1 MKRRL
6 YSEEE
11 IELLKECKFVL
22 DVKYKTQIEYDPIFK
37 VWCIMM
43 KFECPEL
50 TAKEIFERAGMNT
63 NILHKSTP
71 RKRIADWI
79 YSYKRYGIEYFLKE
93 NEPYTLTD
101 DFKRQLYNILK
112 EKFN

>member
-1 MKRRL
+1 MKRRI

-71 RKRIADWI
+71 RKRIADWM
-79 YSYKRYGIEYFLKE
+79 YSYKRYGLEYFLKDS
-93 NEPYTLTD
+93 EPYILTD
-101 DFKRQLYNILK
+101 NFKRQLYELLK
-112 EKFN
+112 EKFD

>member
-11 IELLKECKFVL
+11 IELLKKCKFVL
-22 DVKYKTQIEYDPIFK
+22 DVKYGCQIEYDPIFK

-63 NILHKSTP
+63 NLLHKTTP
-71 RKRIADWI
+71 RRRIADWI
-79 YSYKRYGIEYFLKE
+79 YSYKRYGLEYFLKE
-93 NEPYTLTD
+93 NEPYILTD

>member
-1 MKRRL
+1 MKRRM

-11 IELLKECKFVL
+11 IDLLKKCKFVL
-22 DVKYKTQIEYDPIFK
+22 CVKYGTQIEYDPIFK

-63 NILHKSTP
+63 TILHKTTP

-79 YSYKRYGIEYFLKE
+79 YAYKRYGIEYFLKG

-101 DFKRQLYNILK
+101 NFKRQLYELLK